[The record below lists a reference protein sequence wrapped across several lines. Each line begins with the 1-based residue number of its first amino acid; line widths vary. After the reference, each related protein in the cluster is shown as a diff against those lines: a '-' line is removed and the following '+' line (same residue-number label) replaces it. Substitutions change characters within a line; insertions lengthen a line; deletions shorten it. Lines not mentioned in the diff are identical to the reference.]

1 MVKKTLRRHEIMMK
15 NTINTKRLHSSLQ
28 LGYAPISNYEFY
40 HLKQE
45 NIVQQILSDSSLY
58 VICQREELTFE
69 NITYDD
75 NTCCLNFEIH
85 KKDCNTKLTC
95 TLCIYQENIEPV
107 EGQIVATEFGRN
119 KKGEIPNVMPIN
131 DIKGIR
137 FFKESADGELLLW
150 ITPDKFLH
158 HYWNGILEA
167 IVVGDYREFTKY
179 KVHYVGESTDQK
191 IWDRLTGHEKLQDIL
206 TVEEAFYFESIN
218 THEIVLLLFK
228 INNAES
234 ISIFDGTEDVDDF
247 VDSLI
252 NPKLPSKTTITLDVE
267 KALIKLLKP
276 NKKYNKIQYKQ
287 YPKSANGLYNEG
299 FDWISYKICDD
310 VTLKYADMEIVG
322 NVDVLKSSTI
332 IIENNKTLRI
342 E

>member
-1 MVKKTLRRHEIMMK
+1 M
-15 NTINTKRLHSSLQ
+15 NSKRLHSCLT

-45 NIVQQILSDSSLY
+45 NIVQNILADSTLY

-75 NTCCLNFEIH
+75 ITCCLNFEIH
-85 KKDCNTKLTC
+85 KKGSSLKLTC
-95 TLCIYQENIEPV
+95 SLCIYQENIEPT
-107 EGQIVATEFGRN
+107 EGKIVATEFGRN
-119 KKGEIPNVMPIN
+119 KKGEIPNEQPLN

-137 FFKESADGELLLW
+137 FYRETVDGEFLLW

-158 HYWNGILEA
+158 HYWNGILDATVE
-167 IVVGDYREFTKY
+167 GNYREFTKF

-191 IWDRLTGHEKLQDIL
+191 IWKRLTGHEKMQDIL
-206 TVEEAFYFESIN
+206 TVEEAFHFESIN
-218 THEIVLLLFK
+218 THEIVLLLFQ
-228 INNAES
+228 IDMMES
-234 ISIFDGTEDVDDF
+234 ITIFDGAGDF
-247 VDSLI
+247 DAFVSNML
-252 NPKLPSKTTITLDVE
+252 NPTFPSKMTITLDIE

-287 YPKSANGLYNEG
+287 YPKSKDGLYNEG
-299 FDWISYKICDD
+299 FDWVSYKINDN
-310 VTLKYADMEIVG
+310 VTLQYSDVEIIGDVNVME
-322 NVDVLKSSTI
+322 STTI
-332 IIENNKTLRI
+332 IIEENKTLRI